1 MPRTASK
8 QENFALK
15 NGGQVTT
22 FEDIFCNKIMT
33 PTVRFSFC
41 FICQVFHAFRCYEI
55 SCHHFA
61 RKESFFCLFFITLAD
76 HIWPPILE
84 WIKQICQ
91 DSLPI
96 SIKKIFCILSLFMK
110 QFKECPYVCMLG
122 GKLFEMQC
130 IYWWL
135 NLISNWHTITSW
147 NRSSFAHGRCGS
159 NFRNIIL
166 RLIIQNSSLG
176 TQCEIAFMWMTSPLK
191 IKICSGYDL
200 VLLGNKPLP
209 KPFFS
214 QIFVAIWP
222 H

>member
-1 MPRTASK
+1 MNILCIKHRPSGYWLTRSRETLKHFQVLTSC
-8 QENFALK
+8 QELLPSRKVLHWRMGVKWPSLKISFVTKSWHQQYGFHFVLFAH
-15 NGGQVTT
+15 Q
-22 FEDIFCNKIMT
+22 
-33 PTVRFSFC
+33 
-41 FICQVFHAFRCYEI
+41 
-55 SCHHFA
+55 FA
-61 RKESFFCLFFITLAD
+61 

-91 DSLPI
+91 GSLPI
-96 SIKKIFCILSLFMK
+96 SIKKIFCILSLFMR
-110 QFKECPYVCMLG
+110 QFKECPCVCMLG

-191 IKICSGYDL
+191 NQNL
-200 VLLGNKPLP
+200 FRL
-209 KPFFS
+209 
-214 QIFVAIWP
+214 WP
-222 H
+222 GTVRQQTIT